1 VLSGI
6 SSCGAGAVLLYTV
19 WQATRGSIGLGD
31 LVLYV
36 GTIFMVQSTLVSILT
51 NAAGIYEKVLQTSAL
66 PDFLAMESPTRLA
79 VPGRPFPRPW

>member
-1 VLSGI
+1 M
-6 SSCGAGAVLLYTV
+6 LLYTV